1 MPRILVSG
9 LVDVETTVKVDEF
22 PIDYFPVRYP
32 FFGVASAVSGVGYNV
47 ARALKALGDAPLL
60 LSLIGPDLAG
70 RQVRDAL
77 SRDGLD
83 FFWLRDGAKE
93 TPQSVIL
100 YDGEGRR
107 QIHVDLKDVQ
117 EKSYPRELFEQAL
130 AASDAA
136 ALCNVN
142 FSRPFLAAAREAGKL
157 VATDVHAL
165 TTLDDPYNADFLKSA
180 QVVFLS
186 DESLPVGAHEFA
198 RELGA
203 KYAPEVVVVGM
214 SERGALL
221 HLPAEGTFED
231 VPAVKT
237 RPVVSTV
244 GAGDAL
250 FSAFLDGYVRERD
263 ARKALRRA
271 VVFASWKIGAAS
283 ASDGFLDPAA
293 LARLEASGLREHRPG
308 A

>member
-9 LVDVETTVKVDEF
+9 LVDLETTVKVDEF
-22 PIDYFPVRYP
+22 PIAYFPVRYP

-47 ARALKALGDAPLL
+47 AKALKALGDAPLL

-83 FFWLRDGAKE
+83 FFWVRDGASE
-93 TPQSVIL
+93 TAQSVIL

-117 EKSYPRELFEQAL
+117 DRAYPRELFEQAL
-130 AASDAA
+130 GVCDAA

-142 FSRPFLAAAREAGKL
+142 FSRPFLSAARNAGKL

-165 TTLDDPYNADFLKSA
+165 TTLDDPYNTDFLKAA

-186 DESLPVGAHEFA
+186 DESLPVGAEEFA

-203 KYAPEVVVVGM
+203 RYAPEVVVVGM
-214 SERGALL
+214 GERGALL
-221 HLPAEGTFED
+221 HLPAEGSFEK
-231 VPAVKT
+231 VAAVKT

-250 FSAFLDGYVRERD
+250 FSAFLDGYVRDRD
-263 ARKALRRA
+263 ARRALRRA

-283 ASDGFLDPAA
+283 ASDGFLAPAA
-293 LARLEASGLREHRPG
+293 LAQLEASGLREHEPER
-308 A
+308 

>member
-1 MPRILVSG
+1 MARILVSG
-9 LVDVETTVKVDEF
+9 LVNLETTVRIDEF
-22 PIDYFPVRYP
+22 PVPYFPVRHP
-32 FFGVASAVSGVGYNV
+32 FFGVATAVSGVGYNV
-47 ARALKALGDAPLL
+47 AKALKALGDAPLL
-60 LSLIGPDLAG
+60 LSLVAPDLGG

-83 FFWLRDGAKE
+83 FFWVRDGARE

-117 EKSYPRELFEQAL
+117 ERAYPKELFVQAL
-130 AASDAA
+130 AACDAA

-142 FSRPFLAAAREAGKL
+142 FSRPFLEAARKAGKL

-165 TTLDDPYNADFLKSA
+165 TSLDDEYNADFLTSA
-180 QVVFLS
+180 NVVFLS
-186 DESLPVGAHEFA
+186 DESLPAPAGEFA

-203 KYAPEVVVVGM
+203 RFRPEVVVVGM
-214 SERGALL
+214 GEHGALL
-221 HLPAEGTFED
+221 HLPADGTVEH

-250 FSAFLDGYVRERD
+250 FSAFLNDYARSRD
-263 ARKALRRA
+263 AMRALRRA
-271 VVFASWKIGAAS
+271 AVFASWKIGAAS

-293 LARLEASGLREHRPG
+293 LAALEASGLRTHEPEP
-308 A
+308 